1 MLFSIISQYIHMSKV
16 QYICG
21 EFSAFQE
28 ILGVNGLTQY
38 EFILANINIT
48 ARYFPSSVAL

>member
-1 MLFSIISQYIHMSKV
+1 MPFSIISQYIHMSKV

-38 EFILANINIT
+38 ELILANINIT
-48 ARYFPSSVAL
+48 ARYFPSSMAL